1 MPLLLTAIT
10 VALPGQFSNTHYR
23 AGMARSVQVMVA
35 HQILEESLKVLHVKL
50 CHQQPSAG
58 GYLLVDISQKGALSK
73 ANYKAPHPRR
83 RYLLTNCTIAVSLGK
98 KSTDLALR

>member
-10 VALPGQFSNTHYR
+10 VALPGQFSNTHDG

-35 HQILEESLKVLHVKL
+35 YQVFHVKL

-73 ANYKAPHPRR
+73 ADYKAPHPRR

-98 KSTDLALR
+98 KSTNLAFR

>member
-10 VALPGQFSNTHYR
+10 VALPGQFSNTHYG

-35 HQILEESLKVLHVKL
+35 HPVLEEGLKVLNVKL

-58 GYLLVDISQKGALSK
+58 GYLTE
-73 ANYKAPHPRR
+73 R
-83 RYLLTNCTIAVSLGK
+83 CTQQS
-98 KSTDLALR
+98 